1 MVLNRGMR
9 ARLVLSIIASC
20 LLAAC
25 SQVQTPY
32 ISGMVDLP
40 LKTTELPNER
50 WQEAPLRANAQY
62 VLYGANSNKER
73 KLRIGDYY
81 FLSWYDAEPQ
91 QPVRIEMLYTQALTG
106 GDVLSRVVEY
116 NEPRESSGSRKEK
129 FHFSGSERAKRGDI
143 MTWKVNLYCDGKL
156 VDSLQSYLW
165 E

>member
-1 MVLNRGMR
+1 MR
-9 ARLVLSIIASC
+9 ARLVLSAVAAC
-20 LLAAC
+20 LFAAC
-25 SQVQTPY
+25 SQVQTSH
-32 ISGMVDLP
+32 ITGMVDLP
-40 LKTTELPNER
+40 LKTTALPNDR

-73 KLRIGDYY
+73 RLRIGDYY

-91 QPVRIEMLYTQALTG
+91 KPVRVEMLYTQALTG
-106 GDVLSRVVEY
+106 ADVLSRVVEY
-116 NEPRESSGSRKEK
+116 NEPRESCGTRKEK
-129 FHFSGSERAKRGDI
+129 FHFSGPERAKRGDV

>member
-9 ARLVLSIIASC
+9 ARLVLSAVAAC

-62 VLYGANSNKER
+62 VLYGANSGKER
-73 KLRIGDYY
+73 QLRVGDYY
-81 FLSWYDAEPQ
+81 FLNWYDAEPQ
-91 QPVRIEMLYTQALTG
+91 KPVRIEMLYTQALTG

-129 FHFSGSERAKRGDI
+129 FHFSGPERAKRGDI